1 MKLIPILLFLFI
13 LFGCQHKKAETT
25 KNDQSH
31 TFYVGTYTSGDSKG
45 IYKCTLDDDGVLSNK
60 GLVATTENPAFL
72 TFSSDK
78 KFLVCVNSNRPQDG
92 SISSFKILEDSLSFL
107 SKTTSGGPGPCHV
120 SANNQGFVVVTNYT
134 DGSCCLL
141 KIDDHG
147 ILSELMDFKKHTGSG
162 ASDRQDA
169 PHPHSAWFEP
179 NGDNILMPDL
189 GTNEVWVYNIDTTT
203 NKLQLS
209 AQQKINMAPG
219 AGPRH
224 LTFHP
229 NKKWAYVVNEL
240 DCTVTHLEKQDNGTY
255 SIKNSI
261 STLPVSFTET
271 NTCADIHISND
282 GKFLYASN
290 RGHNSLAIY
299 KITKQ
304 NGNLVLADIVATLGD
319 TPRNF
324 SISPNDEYVIVAN
337 QNSNNIISFKRDQE
351 TGLLSF
357 VSKIDSPSPVCI
369 LFTK

>member
-1 MKLIPILLFLFI
+1 MKLLPILLLLII
-13 LFGCQHKKAETT
+13 LFGCQHKKSETT
-25 KNDQSH
+25 KNDQSQ

-45 IYKCTLDDDGVLSNK
+45 IYKCSIDDDGVLSNK

-72 TFSSDK
+72 TFSADK
-78 KFLVCVNSNRPQDG
+78 QFLVCVNSNRPQDG
-92 SISSFKILEDSLSFL
+92 SISSFKILKDSLTFL

-120 SANNQGFVVVTNYT
+120 STNKQGFVVVTNYT

-141 KIDDHG
+141 KIDEEG
-147 ILSELMDFKKHTGSG
+147 ILSELLDFKKHTGNG
-162 ASDRQDA
+162 TSDRQDA

-179 NGDNILMPDL
+179 DGDNILMPDL
-189 GTNEVWVYNIDTTT
+189 GTNEVWVYNIDTTI

-209 AQQKINMAPG
+209 AQQKIMMAPG

-255 SIKNSI
+255 SIKNSV
-261 STLPVSFTET
+261 STLPDSFTEI
-271 NTCADIHISND
+271 NTCADIHTSND
-282 GKFLYASN
+282 GNFLYASN

-299 KITKQ
+299 RITKE
-304 NGNLVLADIVATLGD
+304 NGNLELVGIEPTLGD

-324 SISPNDEYVIVAN
+324 SVSPDDKYVIVAN
-337 QNSNNIISFKRDQE
+337 QNSNNLISFKRDQE

-357 VSKIDSPSPVCI
+357 VSKIDTPSPVCI
-369 LFTK
+369 LFEN